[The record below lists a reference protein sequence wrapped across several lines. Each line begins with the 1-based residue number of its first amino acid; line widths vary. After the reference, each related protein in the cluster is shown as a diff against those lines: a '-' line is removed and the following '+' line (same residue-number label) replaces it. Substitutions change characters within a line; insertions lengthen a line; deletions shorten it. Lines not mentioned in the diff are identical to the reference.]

1 MNKRKATV
9 QTNEKKKKAR
19 NWTKE
24 EIELFARVIAD
35 PCADY
40 INTLEKK
47 ALKKEANAE
56 VFESILA
63 DFQRELE
70 NENFI
75 YENERKN
82 FLDKN
87 GASLPYEPL
96 ELSVA
101 ALQFKYK
108 N

>member
-1 MNKRKATV
+1 MNKRKAKV
-9 QTNEKKKKAR
+9 QTNEKKKRAR

-24 EIELFARVIAD
+24 EID

-40 INTLEKK
+40 INTLQKK

-56 VFESILA
+56 VFQSILA
-63 DFQRELE
+63 DFQRELKDK
-70 NENFI
+70 NFV

-96 ELSVA
+96 ELSVP
-101 ALQFKYK
+101 ALQFK
-108 N
+108 

>member
-1 MNKRKATV
+1 M
-9 QTNEKKKKAR
+9 
-19 NWTKE
+19 
-24 EIELFARVIAD
+24 IAD
-35 PCADY
+35 PYADY

-47 ALKKEANAE
+47 TLKKEANAVNFSRFSE
-56 VFESILA
+56 RERE
-63 DFQRELE
+63 RELE
-70 NENFI
+70 GENFI

-108 N
+108 KIKAK